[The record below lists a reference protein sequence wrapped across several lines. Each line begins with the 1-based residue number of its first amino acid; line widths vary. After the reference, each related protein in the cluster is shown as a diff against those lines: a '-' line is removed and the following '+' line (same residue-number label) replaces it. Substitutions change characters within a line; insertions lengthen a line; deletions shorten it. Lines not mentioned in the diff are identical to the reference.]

1 MALPKTIATDVL
13 IVGGGPVGLAL
24 ANELGMRGISA
35 VLIEQHDRVGSQPR
49 AKTTNVRSMEHMRRW
64 GIADRIR
71 EESPLPRG
79 YPTDIYFLT
88 RMFGHE
94 LAHIENAFNG
104 AQTRDPR
111 YSEHA
116 QWIPQYVV
124 EAVLK
129 ERLAAWPSIRTLFAT
144 RLDGFTQFPAGIE
157 ARAVNLEDNAPVT
170 ISAQYLVGAD
180 GARSMVRELIGARL
194 EGQHRLANHYNMVI
208 RIPEFAA
215 YPPSRQGIMYWLV
228 NPEAPAVLAPM
239 DKGSTWSFGLT
250 LKPGMTEMPDDEA
263 GRRVWQAVGREI
275 SFEVVAR
282 DYWSAHRLIANRYRD
297 ERVFLAGDACH
308 LHPPFGGYG
317 MNMGIGDAV
326 DLGWKLA
333 AILQGWGG
341 PGLLDSYETERRP
354 VHIRVLDESV
364 QNYSVLSQHL
374 VRDDLE
380 VDSEAGVA
388 ARQAVSE
395 AIIGSKTREFKSLG
409 IVLGSHYSG
418 SPIIVD
424 DGTDAPDNTVTTYSP
439 SAHPGCL
446 APHHWLDDQT
456 SLYDR
461 FGKSFT
467 LIQTDVA
474 DVKIVER
481 LTAAAADVGV
491 PLRVL
496 DLQRAGLRDLYGA
509 NFVLVRP
516 DQHVAWRGDRLH
528 FDAAQLFDRVR
539 GADAAALVAQ
549 SGGERG
555 LEAAG
560 S

>member
-1 MALPKTIATDVL
+1 MASSQALSTDVL

-35 VLIEQHDRVGSQPR
+35 LLIEQHDRVGSQPR

-71 EESPLPRG
+71 ESSPLPHG

-88 RMFGHE
+88 RLFGHQ

-104 AQTRDPR
+104 APTRDQR
-111 YSEHA
+111 YSEQA

-129 ERLAAWPSIRTLFAT
+129 ERVAAWPSVRALFAT
-144 RLDGFTQFPAGIE
+144 RLDGFTQSAHGVD
-157 ARAVNLEDNAPVT
+157 AQAVRLDDNAPIT
-170 ISAQYLVGAD
+170 IRAQFLVGAD

-194 EGQHRLANHYNMVI
+194 EGRHKLANHYNMVI

-215 YPPSRQGIMYWLV
+215 SPPRQQGIMYWLV

-239 DKGSTWSFGLT
+239 DKGSTWTFGLT

-263 GRRVWQAVGREI
+263 GRRVCQAIGRDI

-282 DYWSAHRLIANRYRD
+282 DYWSAHRLIANHYRD
-297 ERVFLAGDACH
+297 ARVFLAGDACH

-333 AILQGWGG
+333 ATLQGWGG
-341 PGLLDSYETERRP
+341 AGLLDSYERERRP
-354 VHIRVLDESV
+354 VHVRVLDESV

-380 VDSEAGVA
+380 NDTEAGVS
-388 ARQAVSE
+388 ARRAVGE
-395 AIIGSKTREFKSLG
+395 AIIDSKTREFKSLG
-409 IVLGSHYSG
+409 VVLGSHYSG
-418 SPIIVD
+418 SPIVVP
-424 DGTDAPDNTVTTYSP
+424 DGTDPPGDAVSTYVP

-446 APHHWLDDQT
+446 APHAWMDDGS

-461 FGKSFT
+461 FGHGFT
-467 LIQTDVA
+467 LLATDAVEEA
-474 DVKIVER
+474 DVER
-481 LTAAAADVGV
+481 LTAAAANAGV
-491 PLRVL
+491 PLRVF
-496 DLQRAGLRDLYGA
+496 DPQRAELRDLYRA
-509 NFVLVRP
+509 KLVLIRP
-516 DQHVAWRGDRLH
+516 DQHVAWRGDDLSV
-528 FDAAQLFDRVR
+528 DPVQLFDRVR
-539 GADAAALVAQ
+539 GAKVATFAA
-549 SGGERG
+549 
-555 LEAAG
+555 
-560 S
+560 

>member
-1 MALPKTIATDVL
+1 MASSQALSTDVL

-35 VLIEQHDRVGSQPR
+35 LLIEQQDRVGSQPR

-71 EESPLPRG
+71 ESSPLPRG

-88 RMFGHE
+88 RLFGHQ

-104 AQTRDPR
+104 APARDDR
-111 YSEHA
+111 YSEQA

-129 ERLAAWPSIRTLFAT
+129 ERLAAWPSVRTLFAT
-144 RLDGFTQFPAGIE
+144 RLDGFAQSARGVE
-157 ARAVNLEDNAPVT
+157 ARAVRLGDNAVIT
-170 ISAQYLVGAD
+170 IRAQFLVGAD

-194 EGQHRLANHYNMVI
+194 EGRHKLANHYNMVI

-215 YPPSRQGIMYWLV
+215 SPPRQRGIMYWLV

-239 DKGSTWSFGLT
+239 DKGSTWTFGLT
-250 LKPGMTEMPDDEA
+250 LKPGMTEMSDDEA
-263 GRRVWQAVGREI
+263 GRRVWQAMGREI

-297 ERVFLAGDACH
+297 ARVFLAGDACH

-333 AILQGWGG
+333 ATLQGWGG
-341 PGLLDSYETERRP
+341 PELLDSYERERRP
-354 VHIRVLDESV
+354 VHVRVLDESV

-380 VDSEAGVA
+380 HDGEAGAA
-388 ARQAVSE
+388 ARRIVGE
-395 AIIGSKTREFKSLG
+395 AIIDSKTREFKSLG
-409 IVLGSHYSG
+409 VVLGSHYSG
-418 SPIIVD
+418 SPIIVS
-424 DGTDAPDNTVTTYSP
+424 DGTEPPGDAVTTYVP

-446 APHHWLDDQT
+446 APHAWIDDRT

-461 FGKSFT
+461 FGQDFT
-467 LIQTDVA
+467 LLKTGMAEETD
-474 DVKIVER
+474 VER
-481 LTAAAADVGV
+481 LAAAAADAGV
-491 PLRVL
+491 PLRIL
-496 DLQRAGLRDLYGA
+496 DLHRADLRDLYQA
-509 NFVLVRP
+509 KLTLIRP
-516 DQHVAWRGDRLH
+516 DQHIAWRSDDVN
-528 FDAAQLFDRVR
+528 FEPAALIDRVR
-539 GADAAALVAQ
+539 GVADAQ
-549 SGGERG
+549 SDAG
-555 LEAAG
+555 LIRRMM
-560 S
+560 